1 MGSCTVNR
9 LGGAWSLEFM
19 VGGSLSVNSSE
30 YKELFIEEAR
40 EHIDALTKSLLA
52 LEKDPQN
59 MEVVNMLFRAAH
71 TLKGCS
77 GMMGYTDLQD
87 LTHAMEDV
95 FAEMREGKKPSSSLI
110 SALLECVDALSSKLV
125 NLQNMIEKEIDVVD
139 LTQKLKN
146 ASAAAPVEEPE
157 EAKVLPVE
165 TVQALPVSEGVD
177 TSPIELS
184 ATEKEAVAN
193 AESWGEHCYFVD
205 LKFSKDCAFKSVRSI
220 LVLSKIA
227 EVAEVIKTHPDQT
240 EIEAFK
246 EEKLDFGLKIA
257 ITSKYEAK
265 EIENCAR
272 QVCEIEDVRV
282 IHFNPAAPQKTDV
295 TVETEAAQETPVEE
309 TAVDVSGEVEAE
321 EVEAEAAAEE
331 VAVAEAED
339 VEAEDVEAGE
349 EVPSYVISSAENVQE
364 SSTVEEASQVA
375 MLEEPE
381 EEEFLP
387 VEAVESACVE
397 VEEDAEEPCVCADV
411 QSRVSEATRLFAEV
425 RAAQTVR
432 VKFEQLDKIMNLVG
446 ELVINKIALL
456 QVTSDNGGGEIK
468 RIAGN
473 VDRLTS
479 DLHDLVMQVR
489 MVPACQIFD
498 RFPRLVRDL
507 SLQKGK
513 EIELVMEGRDIE
525 IDRTVLDEIGEPLIH
540 LLRNSI
546 DHGIETPDERSRAGK
561 NPVGRIRLSVQRS
574 GDNVIIEVEDDG
586 AGLDPERL
594 RESAVQKGF
603 ATEDEAGKMSRN
615 ELVSL
620 IFLPGFSTS
629 REVTETSGRGIGM
642 DVVKTKIAA
651 LGGTV
656 QFETRV
662 GKGTKTSIKV
672 PLTLAI
678 IKAILVQDSGQTFTI
693 PTSQVS
699 EIVKAN
705 KRDIKMLGKT
715 DAIVVRGKVIPVV
728 HLHKLLGL
736 AGANEEEFELL
747 ITHLS
752 DEKTKLALV
761 VDSVLRQQDILVK
774 PISDTLKSVKGIS
787 GATILGDG
795 QVVLVLDVGQFINK
809 PR

>member
-1 MGSCTVNR
+1 
-9 LGGAWSLEFM
+9 
-19 VGGSLSVNSSE
+19 LSVNSNE

-40 EHIDALTKSLLA
+40 EHIDTLTKSLLA

-59 MEVVNMLFRAAH
+59 VEVVNMLFRAAH

-95 FAEMREGKKPSSSLI
+95 FDCMRKGKKPTCNLI
-110 SALLECVDALSSKLV
+110 SALLKCVDALSAKLE
-125 NLQNMIEKEIDVVD
+125 NIQNMVETEIDVAN
-139 LTQKLKN
+139 LTQKLTE
-146 ASAAAPVEEPE
+146 ASKQSPPEEPQAQEPE
-157 EAKVLPVE
+157 EPQETTVLPVE
-165 TVQALPVSEGVD
+165 TVEKPVDSV
-177 TSPIELS
+177 TIELNE
-184 ATEKEAVAN
+184 TEKEAVIT

-205 LKFSKDCAFKSVRSI
+205 LRFSRDCTFKSVRSI

-227 EVAEVIKTHPDQT
+227 ELAEIIKTQPEQADL
-240 EIEAFK
+240 EAYK
-246 EEKLDFGLKIA
+246 EEMLDLGFKIA
-257 ITSKYEAK
+257 ITSKFEAK
-265 EIENCAR
+265 EIEKCVR

-282 IHFNPAAPQKTDV
+282 VHFNPTVPAETPPEATVKTEA
-295 TVETEAAQETPVEE
+295 ETEPTAEAVEAVAIEAAE
-309 TAVDVSGEVEAE
+309 AAE
-321 EVEAEAAAEE
+321 EVETDEVAAEA
-331 VAVAEAED
+331 D
-339 VEAEDVEAGE
+339 DEAGGE
-349 EVPSYVISSAENVQE
+349 TEIKSYVINSVENLQE
-364 SSTVEEASQVA
+364 VPQVSV
-375 MLEEPE
+375 LEEPE
-381 EEEFLP
+381 EEELVP
-387 VEAVESACVE
+387 AVEAVESAAVE
-397 VEEDAEEPCVCADV
+397 VEEAPVKHCVGV
-411 QSRVSEATRLFAEV
+411 PSGLVTEATKLFAEV

-456 QVTSDNGGGEIK
+456 QVTSDTGGGEIK
-468 RIAGN
+468 RIAAN
-473 VDRLTS
+473 IDRLTS

-489 MVPACQIFD
+489 MVPASQIFD

-507 SLQKGK
+507 SLQKCK

-525 IDRTVLDEIGEPLIH
+525 IDRTVLDEVGEPLIH

-546 DHGIETPDERSRAGK
+546 DHGIETPDERRQAGK
-561 NPVGRIRLSVQRS
+561 NPVGKIRLSAQRS

-586 AGLDPERL
+586 AGIDPERL
-594 RESAVQKGF
+594 RETAVRKGF
-603 ATEDEAGKMSRN
+603 VSEDEAEKMSRN
-615 ELVSL
+615 ELVSM

-629 REVTETSGRGIGM
+629 KEVTETSGRGIGM

-651 LGGTV
+651 LGGSV
-656 QFETRV
+656 QFETRL
-662 GKGTKTSIKV
+662 GRGTKTSIKV

-705 KRDIKMLGKT
+705 KGDIKMLGRT
-715 DAIVVRGKVIPVV
+715 DAIVVRGKVVPVV

-736 AGANEEEFELL
+736 EGSNEEEFELL
-747 ITHLS
+747 ITHLG

-774 PISDTLKSVKGIS
+774 PISDTLKGIKGIS

-809 PR
+809 THNA